1 MYLYRGSNYKG
12 TQVTKRANLTA
23 LRFQLFDHQ
32 AAADI
37 AMSMASSSI
46 NNNRVRILA
55 IGILAL

>member
-1 MYLYRGSNYKG
+1 MYRGSKLSNYKG
-12 TQVTKRANLTA
+12 IQVTKRANLTA
-23 LRFQLFDHQ
+23 LRFRLFDHQ

-46 NNNRVRILA
+46 NNRVGILA